1 VGLCDY
7 CTAEGERRGPG
18 LSPMLGSWCLPGPLR
33 AQLSTGGEA
42 GRLPGSFRQAWAMY
56 SKNLV
61 SERFRPPTEREKTK
75 IKNERKAGRTTTEV
89 ECGGGV
95 GWW

>member
-1 VGLCDY
+1 
-7 CTAEGERRGPG
+7 
-18 LSPMLGSWCLPGPLR
+18 
-33 AQLSTGGEA
+33 
-42 GRLPGSFRQAWAMY
+42 MY